1 MSSFLKEEGLF
12 FEIKEISTDKN
23 ENVRLE
29 KKNLQTNFSHKIKYS
44 PKAKIEE
51 PPDINKSKARQT
63 STAPP
68 YEIRRVSVSPEHN
81 NDP

>member
-1 MSSFLKEEGLF
+1 MF

-29 KKNLQTNFSHKIKYS
+29 KTNKQNLQTNFSHKIKYT
-44 PKAKIEE
+44 PKAKIGE
-51 PPDINKSKARQT
+51 PPDINKSKTRQA
-63 STAPP
+63 SAAPP
-68 YEIRRVSVSPEHN
+68 HQIRGVSVSPEHN

>member
-1 MSSFLKEEGLF
+1 MRMLGW
-12 FEIKEISTDKN
+12 
-23 ENVRLE
+23 
-29 KKNLQTNFSHKIKYS
+29 KKKQNLQTNFLHKIKYF
-44 PKAKIEE
+44 PKAKIGE